1 MILVPQT
8 TILEYQKTF
17 VEEMHRMELVL
28 FYSIGEEVG
37 KVYPSGS
44 MQHIAYQ
51 RDIAQATQI
60 LEDQKNLV
68 EEIQRLEL
76 LQFYFE

>member
-1 MILVPQT
+1 
-8 TILEYQKTF
+8 
-17 VEEMHRMELVL
+17 
-28 FYSIGEEVG
+28 
-37 KVYPSGS
+37 VYPSGS